1 MNLFQKYGIKEV
13 ADVVFYS
20 INPIGDEVFYTP
32 VLYLD
37 TLKVSTLEKTG
48 EKVFAEGGYGNKRL
62 IGWNFGKEIT
72 LNLED
77 ALFSPASMSL
87 IWGGDLNARLSDKT
101 SAIVKANI
109 ANKYGELNYST
120 KAYPSPSLVT
130 EELDFLLRLQK
141 IYLFDPQ
148 NENDEKIL
156 EGLKKGQS
164 EVIITNEDGT
174 ETTVSLL
181 ATDDERAVFLKTY
194 FDRTSEK
201 PQLDEDGNFIKNED
215 GTIVT
220 EPDIYHKAVPEQVIV
235 MAQQELKR
243 LSDIGYMETVIEDME
258 VIDRMEKCIVTSR
271 YGFAIDTNTQ
281 LENLFRYY
289 KDDKSSSYTI
299 YYDPKTML
307 PLLRI
312 EDDTIKGIG
321 GSGNGD
327 PDNAST
333 FTLKTGTIYYKWTRT
348 VKRKEDNTDSTL
360 GRQFV
365 IDAETFPDAYRIV
378 GETYIRNQKT
388 GKDQRYQFII
398 HKANVSSDTSI
409 TLEAEGDPTTFS
421 MAIDVLVPP
430 NDIMMELKEY
440 DVEDDLLEGG
450 TRIVPQK
457 SSYTYTPAFVQAY
470 EEKVDIDNNEIY

>member
-37 TLKVSTLEKTG
+37 TLKISTLEKSS
-48 EKVFAEGGYGNKRL
+48 EKVFAEGGYKNKKL

-87 IWGGDLNARLSDKT
+87 IWGGDLNARLSEKT

-109 ANKYGELNYST
+109 ANKYGELKYST
-120 KAYPSPSLVT
+120 KAYPSPSLT
-130 EELDFLLRLQK
+130 KEELDFLIRLQK
-141 IYLFDPQ
+141 IYLFDKEKQ
-148 NENDEKIL
+148 DNKIL
-156 EGLKKGQS
+156 EALKNCKT
-164 EVIITNEDGT
+164 EVIITDEGGNV
-174 ETTVSLL
+174 ETISLV
-181 ATDDERAVFLKTY
+181 ATDNERTMFLKQY
-194 FDRTSEK
+194 FARTLEK
-201 PQLDEDGNFIKNED
+201 PQFNDDGSLKKDEITGEIL
-215 GTIVT
+215 T
-220 EPDIYHKAVPEQVIV
+220 ENDILHKAVYEQVILL
-235 MAQQELKR
+235 AQQELR
-243 LSDIGYMETVIEDME
+243 QLSDIGKIDTVIEEIE
-258 VIDRMEKCIVTSR
+258 VIDRMEKCIVTNR
-271 YGFAIDTNTQ
+271 YGFSIDTDEQ
-281 LENLFRYY
+281 LKNLFRYY

-307 PLLRI
+307 PLFRI
-312 EDDTIKGIG
+312 EDDEIKGIG
-321 GSGNGD
+321 GSGVDN
-327 PDNAST
+327 PDNSSI

-348 VKRKEDNTDSTL
+348 VKRKEDSSNTVI

-365 IDAETFPDAYRIV
+365 IDAETFPDDYRIV

-388 GKDQRYQFII
+388 GKDQRYQFTIF
-398 HKANVSSDTSI
+398 KANVSADTSI

-421 MAIDVLVPP
+421 MSIDVLVPP
-430 NDIMMELKEY
+430 NDLMMELKEY
-440 DVEDDLLEGG
+440 DVEDDLFEGG

-457 SSYTYTPAFVQAY
+457 STYTYTPAFVQAY
-470 EEKVDIDNNEIY
+470 EEQIDIDNNEIY